1 MRPLL
6 AGTILGALFVACSGL
21 VWLVAGGVTA
31 LAVFAGGILPIT
43 ISVSSL
49 FIFSILKPD
58 TGGLRKY
65 QHFVLV
71 NFLVK
76 VVLIGL
82 GVALVMLAV
91 RLPRGPFVASLLV
104 NFFAWHVYEA
114 YRYQQRLMT
123 AQR

>member
-6 AGTILGALFVACSGL
+6 TGTILGVFFIVSSGL
-21 VWLVAGGVTA
+21 VWFAAGSA
-31 LAVFAGGILPIT
+31 DAAAVFTGGILPIA
-43 ISVSSL
+43 ISIGSL
-49 FIFSILKPD
+49 FIFSVLKPD
-58 TGGLRKY
+58 TGDQRKY
-65 QHFVLV
+65 QRFVLT

-82 GVALVMLAV
+82 WTALILLVM

-114 YRYQQRLMT
+114 YSYQQRFMA